1 MDGIRLDKAMDW
13 LLLAAV
19 IVTATN
25 LKRDSCTKI
34 GQAKKSHRVSL
45 D

>member
-1 MDGIRLDKAMDW
+1 MNSPREPDKTYW
-13 LLLAAV
+13 
-19 IVTATN
+19 ATN
-25 LKRDSCTKI
+25 VKRDSGTKR